1 MRIRRSTYALLAFAL
16 AAAFAAAP
24 AVAQTGMITGTVLRD
39 SAGHQLDGAD
49 VLLPDLNRR
58 VTANWAGE
66 FRIGQLPAGRHAIL
80 IRHVGFAPLADT
92 IEIANG
98 ARVDREFVLVEQPV
112 SLDAVSVKAPERK
125 YISPALRDFEERR
138 KAGFGSFI
146 DETEMRRNNERRLI
160 DVLAGDLPG
169 IKVFSSG
176 SSGSIRGEY
185 ISSGRKCG
193 AGPAFLTCKSG
204 TEKCPVTMY
213 LDGVLVFD
221 MSHDDPSQMP
231 DLSRYN
237 TRDYAAVEYYA
248 GGASTPV
255 KYNATSSGCGV
266 LLLWTRER

>member
-1 MRIRRSTYALLAFAL
+1 
-16 AAAFAAAP
+16 
-24 AVAQTGMITGTVLRD
+24 MITGTVLRD
-39 SAGHQLDGAD
+39 SAGHQLEGAE
-49 VLLPDLNRR
+49 VLLPDLKRR
-58 VTANWAGE
+58 VVANWAGE

-80 IRHVGFAPLADT
+80 VRHVGFAPLVDTVDVAD
-92 IEIANG
+92 G
-98 ARVDREFVLVEQPV
+98 VKVDREFILVEQPV
-112 SLDAVSVKAPERK
+112 PLEQVNVKAPERK

-138 KAGFGSFI
+138 KQGFGHFI
-146 DETEMRRNNERRLI
+146 DEETMRKNNERRLI
-160 DVLAGDLPG
+160 DVLAGYLPG

-176 SSGSIRGEY
+176 SRGSIRGEY

-193 AGPAFLTCKSG
+193 AGPVFITCKSG
-204 TEKCPVTMY
+204 TEKCPVAMY

-221 MSHDDPSQMP
+221 MSHDDASQMP

-237 TRDYAAVEYYA
+237 TRDYAAVEFYA